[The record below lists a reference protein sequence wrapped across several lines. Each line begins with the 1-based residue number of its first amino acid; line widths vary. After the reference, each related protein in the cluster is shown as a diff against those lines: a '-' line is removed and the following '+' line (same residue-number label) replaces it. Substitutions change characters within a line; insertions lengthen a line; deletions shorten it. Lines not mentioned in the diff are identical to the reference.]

1 MCTNIVYLMCYV
13 RSIYSLFPPSP
24 VCTEIVVAVLLLFFS
39 SSPSCFLLNAKFL
52 QGSCTCRFSENTPS
66 DTMCFCLR
74 SALHPHSCVRLP
86 PFGELN
92 PTVTVRNVS
101 CAEMRRVHLK
111 TAGTTTRSAADGLA
125 GLGAAVTQVF
135 QKVSS
140 TSSTSPSLSP
150 ALVDTWFPL
159 RYCLPKQ

>member
-1 MCTNIVYLMCYV
+1 MCYV

-66 DTMCFCLR
+66 DSMCFCLR

-101 CAEMRRVHLK
+101 CAEMRHVHLK

-140 TSSTSPSLSP
+140 TSSNSPSLSP
-150 ALVDTWFPL
+150 VLVDTWFPL